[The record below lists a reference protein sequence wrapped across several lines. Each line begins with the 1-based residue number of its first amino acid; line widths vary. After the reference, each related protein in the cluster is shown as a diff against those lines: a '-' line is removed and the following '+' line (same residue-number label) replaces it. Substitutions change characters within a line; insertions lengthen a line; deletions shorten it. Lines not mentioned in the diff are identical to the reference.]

1 MVIGI
6 YAEGLKT
13 DVNHANDLIEGCP
26 DCGCEY
32 ATVRKVIYPVSG
44 RPTQFFVE
52 CDDCGFEGCNQDTP
66 ELAVESWNGDD
77 EE

>member
-1 MVIGI
+1 MATGI

-13 DVNHANDLIEGCP
+13 EVDYMDYLIGGCP
-26 DCGCEY
+26 ECGCEY
-32 ATVRKVIYPVSG
+32 ATVHKVIYPVSG

-52 CDDCGFEGCNQDTP
+52 CDDCCFEGSNQDTP
-66 ELAVESWNGDD
+66 ELAVEDWNGDD